1 MKKIAVRIVAGLA
14 IAVLASYAAD
24 YAVLRYRI
32 FRSLAPYDTVTVRY
46 YYEVQEKNNR
56 TEYAYSST
64 QQQTCVK
71 SFFPHQGLEPC
82 WYARRHT
89 DRPIKI

>member
-1 MKKIAVRIVAGLA
+1 MTKIALRWLAG
-14 IAVLASYAAD
+14 IAAGALVIYAAD

-32 FRSLAPYDTVTVRY
+32 WRNRAPYDTVAVRY

-56 TEYAYSST
+56 TEYAFASA
-64 QQQTCVK
+64 QQLPCAN
-71 SFFPHQGLEPC
+71 SFFPHGRLEPC